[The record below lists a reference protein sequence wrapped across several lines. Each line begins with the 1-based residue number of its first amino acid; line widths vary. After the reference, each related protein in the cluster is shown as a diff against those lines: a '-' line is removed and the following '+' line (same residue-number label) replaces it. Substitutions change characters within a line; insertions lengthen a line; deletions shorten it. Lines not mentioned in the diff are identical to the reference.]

1 MNATSRPTH
10 RRCSCWAGR
19 WAGRVSTHRGP
30 ARRLPHLGHRSAS
43 AERCGEARLVELG
56 VHRPRYDAVGGGTP
70 GDELVQPL
78 PGLRVHLGVD
88 VVVNDDDQTS
98 PQPGRTRSGW
108 AATPTT
114 TVQVRE
120 DRSGTLNARS
130 CSRSAPTPCSRG
142 PLALSGLRPTRA
154 LSGMRVRSYTAVVH
168 VIGNLWNFADPAI
181 DRLGCDW
188 HFSARDH
195 RLIATKLGDHLAGLG
210 ITW

>member
-1 MNATSRPTH
+1 MNYGTDTALTCEKRLLQVG
-10 RRCSCWAGR
+10 A
-19 WAGRVSTHRGP
+19 VSFK
-30 ARRLPHLGHRSAS
+30 S
-43 AERCGEARLVELG
+43 V
-56 VHRPRYDAVGGGTP
+56 
-70 GDELVQPL
+70 
-78 PGLRVHLGVD
+78 
-88 VVVNDDDQTS
+88 
-98 PQPGRTRSGW
+98 
-108 AATPTT
+108 
-114 TVQVRE
+114 E